1 MKARL
6 VLALCAALAVGAVAS
21 TAFADHPADGSCSGG
36 LVQPG
41 TYRYYTVTGQCDFA
55 GGNVTITKNL
65 TVAPGAALNPH
76 AESFAVVH
84 VEGNVKVG
92 KGGILGLGA
101 YGPPDIQQTGTVV
114 DGNIEAHQP
123 QSLYLSA
130 ITIHGNLS
138 SDGGSGPGLNFP
150 IKNVI
155 VDGNV
160 ELHFWS
166 GLWIG
171 LFRSTIGGN
180 VIFSNNTGTQLGP
193 TGEPDSSEVADN
205 VIGGNLICQRNEPAA
220 QFGDSGGG
228 PNTVGG
234 KVVGQCVP
242 LVK

>member
-1 MKARL
+1 M
-6 VLALCAALAVGAVAS
+6 
-21 TAFADHPADGSCSGG
+21 
-36 LVQPG
+36 
-41 TYRYYTVTGQCDFA
+41 
-55 GGNVTITKNL
+55 TITKNL
-65 TVAPGAALNPH
+65 TVAPGAQLNPH
-76 AESFAVVH
+76 AATFAVVH
-84 VEGNVKVG
+84 VMGNVKVG
-92 KGGILGLGA
+92 KDGILGLGQ
-101 YGPPDIQQTGTVV
+101 YGPPTIQQTGTVV

-138 SDGGSGPGLNFP
+138 SDGGNGPGLNFP

-160 ELHFWS
+160 ELHNWS

-180 VIFSNNTGTQLGP
+180 VIFSNNTGTQTGP
-193 TGEPDSSEVADN
+193 DGSPDSSEVADN
-205 VIGGNLICQRNEPAA
+205 VITGNLVCQRNEPAA

-234 KVVGQCVP
+234 KAVGQCAN
-242 LVK
+242 LVQ

>member
-1 MKARL
+1 MKVRFA
-6 VLALCAALAVGAVAS
+6 LAICAAIVGGAAAS
-21 TAFADHPADGSCSGG
+21 SAFADHPPDGTCASG
-36 LVQPG
+36 LIQPG
-41 TYRYYTVTGQCDFA
+41 TYRYFTVTGACDFA

-65 TVAPGAALNPH
+65 TVAAGASLNPH

-92 KGGILGLGA
+92 KGGILGLGQ

-160 ELHFWS
+160 ELHDWS

-180 VIFSNNTGTQLGP
+180 VIFSNNTGTQIGD
-193 TGEPDSSEVADN
+193 TGELDSSEVADN
-205 VIGGNLICQRNEPAA
+205 VISGNLVCKGNEPAA

-234 KVVGQCVP
+234 NAVGQCAS